1 MPTVGKAQPEVMPF
15 LRFRLD
21 DCICLE
27 NGLSSAE
34 VIDAPNSLVLRLDLG
49 FDGSLRA
56 LLKDKRFTVFHHVE
70 RVEDGVRR
78 TLQGG
83 SFVVPGPSTADH
95 ITVASRSYTTGAAG
109 SGADFEIA
117 PGFDAGTFR
126 ILTHV
131 HADDPDIRPIVSAF
145 HDGLTIEI
153 V

>member
-1 MPTVGKAQPEVMPF
+1 MATVGKAQPEVMPF

-34 VIDAPNSLVLRLDLG
+34 VIDAPTPLVLRIDVG

-56 LLKDKRFTVFHHVE
+56 LLKGQRFTVFHHTE
-70 RVEDGVRR
+70 RVEDGVRK

-95 ITVASRSYTTGAAG
+95 ITTSRSFSTGISG

-117 PGFDAGTFR
+117 PGYDAGTFR
-126 ILTHV
+126 ILTHI
-131 HADDPDIRPIVSAF
+131 HADDQDIKSIVSAF
-145 HDGLTIEI
+145 HDGLVVEI
-153 V
+153 T